1 VTRPEPPLQG
11 DERLMLTTWL
21 DYERATLLWK
31 CEQLDGDALVR
42 QEVPPSTLSLLGLV
56 RHMLLV
62 EWSWFVR
69 VFKGDPQPAPIATDV
84 DRDAD
89 FNDLDPA
96 RAMADIEAFQRQC
109 DISRSIVDHA
119 ESFDAMAASEKRK
132 VSLRWIMIHMI
143 EEYARH
149 NGHADL
155 LRERIDG
162 AVGE

>member
-1 VTRPEPPLQG
+1 
-11 DERLMLTTWL
+11 MLTAWL
-21 DYERATLLWK
+21 DYHRATLLWK

-42 QEVPPSTLSLLGLV
+42 REVPPSTLSLLGLV
-56 RHMLLV
+56 RHMTLV

-69 VFKGDPQPAPIATDV
+69 VFSGDSQPEPIATDR

-96 RAMADIEAFQRQC
+96 QAMGDLEAFGRQC
-109 DISRSIVDHA
+109 DISRAIVEGA
-119 ESFDAMAASEKRK
+119 NSLDAIAASEKRP